1 MTNSIE
7 LIKERFELLPEDAQ
21 KAIQQFEYD
30 KALKEIHSSYKL
42 HIDQAYSLEKAVADV
57 IFGDLETRQLI
68 SFLQSELRVTP
79 EIALQLSVDTNTK
92 ILIPIQE
99 KMKVIQAES

>member
-7 LIKERFELLPEDAQ
+7 LIKERFDLLPEDAQ

-30 KALKEIHSSYKL
+30 QALREIHASYKL

-57 IFGDLETRQLI
+57 IFGDLETHQLV
-68 SFLQSELRVTP
+68 SFLEKELRLTP
-79 EIALQLSVDTNTK
+79 EIAMKLSMDVNTK
-92 ILIPIQE
+92 ILMLIQD
-99 KMKVIQAES
+99 KMKEIQANS

>member
-7 LIKERFELLPEDAQ
+7 LIKEKFELLPEDAQ

-30 KALKEIHSSYKL
+30 KALKEIHDAYKL

-68 SFLQSELRVTP
+68 SFIQSELRVSP
-79 EIALQLSVDTNTK
+79 ETATQLSIDINTK
-92 ILIPIQE
+92 ILLPIQE
-99 KMKVIQAES
+99 KMKNIQAES

>member
-7 LIKERFELLPEDAQ
+7 LIKEKFELLPDDAQ

-30 KALKEIHSSYKL
+30 KALKEIHDAYKL

-57 IFGDLETRQLI
+57 IFGDLETRQLV
-68 SFLQSELRVTP
+68 SFLQSELRITP
-79 EIALQLSVDTNTK
+79 EIALQLSTDINTK

-99 KMKVIQAES
+99 KMKSMQAEL

>member
-30 KALKEIHSSYKL
+30 KALKEIHSAYKL

-57 IFGDLETRQLI
+57 IFGDLETHQLI
-68 SFLQSELRVTP
+68 SFLQTELRLSP
-79 EIALQLSVDTNTK
+79 EVALQLSIEINTK

-99 KMKVIQAES
+99 KMKDIQANS